1 MTTEQLNALSLAELK
16 DLSARLHEVIQ
27 VKMFEQTVLNKAS
40 LKVGQRVLYVGTSK
54 KIKGGIFEIKM
65 LNRTNAVCKSVS
77 TGEQWNIKIANLK
90 AI

>member
-1 MTTEQLNALSLAELK
+1 MTTEQLNVLSLAELK

-40 LKVGQRVLYVGTSK
+40 LRVGQTVCYIGNSK
-54 KIKGGIFEIKM
+54 KIRGGIFEIKM